1 MTSSAYRA
9 GDSPLHRIPAGP
21 KLLALIALSVAIVAV
36 RGVIAAVAFVLVAAV
51 AVGLGRPRLR
61 WLARSVRGVLLF
73 AVVVALLQWWWT
85 GPERALESL
94 LDLTSL
100 ALLALALGATTR
112 VNDLLDAVLRALRP
126 LRPLGVDP
134 ERVAL
139 TVGLAVRSVPDTV
152 ALAAETRA
160 AAKARGLDR
169 SPRAH
174 LTPFVIRV
182 VARAH
187 QTGDA
192 LEARGLGD
200 G

>member
-1 MTSSAYRA
+1 
-9 GDSPLHRIPAGP
+9 
-21 KLLALIALSVAIVAV
+21 
-36 RGVIAAVAFVLVAAV
+36 
-51 AVGLGRPRLR
+51 
-61 WLARSVRGVLLF
+61 
-73 AVVVALLQWWWT
+73 
-85 GPERALESL
+85 
-94 LDLTSL
+94 
-100 ALLALALGATTR
+100 
-112 VNDLLDAVLRALRP
+112 
-126 LRPLGVDP
+126 
-134 ERVAL
+134 
-139 TVGLAVRSVPDTV
+139 VRSVPDTV